1 MNALSSPLALL
12 VVIVAAHLIAI
23 TVYKIGDA
31 LVSHVVGPVATKL
44 FGGIAWERL
53 AIPLSELAIVMA
65 SASAVAQDNYQPR
78 NTQASGEEPPAP
90 EEAAAAITVPEGF
103 QVTLFAGEPDV
114 RQPVAMAIDDRGRL
128 WVAESYSYREWQKK
142 GEDRILVFEDTD
154 NDGRHDSRKVFA
166 SGIDHLSGMTVGWG
180 GVWVCSSPN
189 LLFFPD
195 KDRDDVPDGDG
206 KPEVILDGWTT
217 KGGHNFFNGL
227 TWGIDGWLYGRHGI
241 TAPSKVGAPGTPDDE
256 RIEFDCSIWRYHPV
270 TKKFEVVC
278 RGTTNPWGLDW
289 NAAGDMFFTNNVNG
303 HLWHAIPGAYYPRMG
318 NRADPFSKFVYDRIP
333 MCCDHLHHAGSTDD
347 WTKTRDGKGVHGE
360 LGGGHSHCGGMIY
373 LGGKWPEKYRDK
385 MFLCNTHG
393 RRVNV
398 DRLDAEGPSYVAR
411 HEDDFLHANNPWF
424 RGVQLLYGPDGDVYV
439 SDWTDSGECHDNDG
453 VHRTSGRIYK
463 IIYGE
468 PSPPMAEKL
477 WEMNNEQLLAVHEHD
492 NEWFARMARW
502 ILLER
507 IAKGVTGLEYFQNE
521 YDQFYESVSDSNQLP
536 PVSQEKNGRFKG
548 RLFLTKFAVDETTE
562 PLTFEKDS
570 LFDDL
575 TFLEFAEKNLEP
587 DTLRIYA
594 SSRIPVATPTL
605 KFNIAR
611 AVLRNTNT
619 AESEILQLLTY
630 YKIKDIAAGAP
641 EKSLDLLRAAEDSCL
656 LFSKNLAQN
665 LAENEVF
672 DPLLTI
678 LADSGS
684 ESINE
689 AILTGFAA
697 GLDGRRNLP
706 KPDRWEQVFASAL
719 NHPETRQLALR
730 IHLAFDEED
739 SRTRLSKL
747 LASDSTEDKQL
758 ALDLLTEIKMSGI
771 EEQLL
776 PLLSDK
782 ELTAAVIPVL
792 AQINKTPVVEA
803 LVAKYLTLPPEAQ
816 PVVINALVGNKKFA
830 SHLLDALEAKT
841 IPRSAVTAYHV
852 RQIQSLKDNDL
863 HQRVVKVWGRMISSS
878 AEKKA
883 EIKKWQDQLTPDILA
898 KANLSNGETKFTQL
912 CSACHNLHGKGGNI
926 GPELTGANRAD
937 VYYLLGNIIDPGA
950 TLPQDYRMTIATKKD
965 NNVVTGNIVSENE
978 YTVTLRTLAGEQSLD
993 RKDIAKLE
1001 TQDISLMPEGLLAP
1015 LTADDV
1021 RDLIGFLQN
1030 P

>member
-1 MNALSSPLALL
+1 MKSFTSLFSIAL
-12 VVIVAAHLIAI
+12 AI
-23 TVYKIGDA
+23 A
-31 LVSHVVGPVATKL
+31 LVPA
-44 FGGIAWERL
+44 L
-53 AIPLSELAIVMA
+53 AAADDS
-65 SASAVAQDNYQPR
+65 YQPR
-78 NTQASGEEPPAP
+78 NTQAPGEEPPTPA
-90 EEAAAAITVPEGF
+90 EAAAAITVPEGF

-128 WVAESYSYREWQKK
+128 WVAESYSYKEWQKT

-154 NDGRHDSRKVFA
+154 NDGVHDSRKVFA

-180 GVWVCSSPN
+180 GVWACSSPN

-195 KDRDDVPDGDG
+195 KDRNDVPDGDG

-217 KGGHNFFNGL
+217 KAGHNFFNGL

-241 TAPSKVGAPGTPDDE
+241 TAPSKVGVPGTPDEE

-333 MCCDHLHHAGSTDD
+333 MCCDHLHHAGSTND

-373 LGGKWPEKYRDK
+373 LGGKWPEQYRDK
-385 MFLCNTHG
+385 MFMCNTHG

-398 DRLDAEGPSYVAR
+398 DRLDPEGPTYVAR

-424 RGVQLLYGPDGDVYV
+424 RGVQLLYGPDGDVYL
-439 SDWTDSGECHDNDG
+439 SDWTDLGECHDNDG

-468 PSPPMAEKL
+468 PSPPMEEKL
-477 WEMNNEQLLAVHEHD
+477 WEMTDEELLTLHGHD

-507 IAKGVTGLEYFQNE
+507 LANGETRQEDFTKQYSQHVDSLPNSEDLAKG
-521 YDQFYESVSDSNQLP
+521 
-536 PVSQEKNGRFKG
+536 SQEKNNLHFN
-548 RLFLTKFAVDETTE
+548 RLVMTDNAVNETARPLVFDQPELFDNSQGFQSLYETT
-562 PLTFEKDS
+562 KAAG
-570 LFDDL
+570 
-575 TFLEFAEKNLEP
+575 FLKLYLSA
-587 DTLRIYA
+587 
-594 SSRIPVATPTL
+594 RIPVEPEEL
-605 KFNIAR
+605 KWQI
-611 AVLRNTNT
+611 VQPILRNPITGQSNV
-619 AESEILQLLTY
+619 LQLLAY
-630 YKIKDIAAGAP
+630 YKIKDLAAADAIQ
-641 EKSLDLLRAAEDSCL
+641 SLECLRAASDSCL

-672 DPLLTI
+672 APLITMLSRS
-678 LADSGS
+678 DNEGVS
-684 ESINE
+684 E

-697 GLDGRRNLP
+697 GVSGRKDLTAP
-706 KPDRWEQVFASAL
+706 KGWPEVFESEFAHPDLR
-719 NHPETRQLALR
+719 HLALR
-730 IHLAFDEED
+730 IQLSFDEND
-739 SRTRLSKL
+739 SRARLSQL
-747 LASDSTEDKQL
+747 LASDSSEDQQL
-758 ALDLLTEIKMSGI
+758 ALDLLTEIKMPDI
-771 EEQLL
+771 EDQLL
-776 PLLSDK
+776 PLLENN
-782 ELTAAVIPVL
+782 ELAAAIIPVL
-792 AQINKTPVVEA
+792 AKINKTPVVEA
-803 LVAKYLTLPPEAQ
+803 LVAQYPTLPPEAQ
-816 PVVINALVGNKKFA
+816 PLVVNALVGNKKFA
-830 SHLLDALEAKT
+830 AHLLDALETKT
-841 IPRSAVTAYHV
+841 IPQHAVTAYHA
-852 RQIQSLKDNDL
+852 RQIHSLKDDDL
-863 HQRVVKVWGRMISSS
+863 KKRLIKTWGRMASSS

-898 KANLSNGETKFTQL
+898 KANHSNGETKFTQL

-926 GPELTGANRAD
+926 GPELTGANRSD
-937 VYYLLGNIIDPGA
+937 VYYLLENIIDPSA

-965 NNVVTGNIVSENE
+965 NSVVTGNIVSENE
-978 YTVTLRTLAGEQSLD
+978 YTVTLRTLTGEQSLD
-993 RKDIAKLE
+993 RKEIKKLE

-1015 LTADDV
+1015 LSPDDI
-1021 RDLIGFLQN
+1021 RDLIGYLQ
-1030 P
+1030 